1 MYSFQPSFFTHSLPR
16 TGRPCRL
23 MCAGFLLS
31 LGPPRFQPSVHFCQ
45 RIRSGGWILL
55 SKSIVTLDNG
65 LKGLGLSLG
74 WVNLLCSSS
83 WSSYFTGV
91 CMMVQGYVV
100 KTWRDSKW
108 LPCEGLVSHLGEEG
122 ILVVASWPQSEGNK
136 LWWDG
141 PSRF

>member
-1 MYSFQPSFFTHSLPR
+1 MYSFQPSFCTHSLPR
-16 TGRPCRL
+16 TGRPCRH
-23 MCAGFLLS
+23 MCASFLLS

-45 RIRSGGWILL
+45 RIWSGGWILL

-74 WVNLLCSSS
+74 WVNLLCSSP
-83 WSSYFTGV
+83 WASYFTGV
-91 CMMVQGYVV
+91 CMMVQEYVV

-108 LPCEGLVSHLGEEG
+108 LPCEGLVSHLGEEA
-122 ILVVASWPQSEGNK
+122 ILLVTSCPQSEDK
-136 LWWDG
+136 FWWDG